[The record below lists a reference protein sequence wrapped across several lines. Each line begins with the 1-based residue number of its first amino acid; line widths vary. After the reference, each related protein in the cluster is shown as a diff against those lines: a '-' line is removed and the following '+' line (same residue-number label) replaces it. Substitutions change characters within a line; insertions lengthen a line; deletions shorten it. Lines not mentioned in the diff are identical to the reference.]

1 MTFEQTRRENRR
13 TEVLDMP
20 SYGIP
25 EAARCLLIPVTTLRA
40 WVLGQ
45 HYESAGGRRLFAPPL
60 KIAQRTPPLLSFLNL
75 VEAHVLDG
83 IRRHHG
89 VTLQNVRKALVYL
102 EKHFPSEHPLADR
115 RFETDGLDL
124 FIEQYGKLINIS
136 REGQVTMRDLV
147 AAYLRRVER
156 DPKGVPIRLFPYTR
170 HREPEEPMSVVIDP
184 RVSFGRPVLAGTG
197 IATEIVAERYK
208 AGKSMDDLADDYGR
222 RREEIEEAIRYE
234 LQVQPRAA

>member
-1 MTFEQTRRENRR
+1 MTFEQTGRGDKR
-13 TEVLDMP
+13 TEVLEMP

-25 EAARCLLIPVTTLRA
+25 EVASYLLIPVTTLRA

-45 HYESAGGRRLFAPPL
+45 HYQSAGGRRLFTPPL
-60 KIAQRTPPLLSFLNL
+60 EIAQRTPPLLSFLNL

-83 IRRHHG
+83 IRRHQG
-89 VTLQNVRKALVYL
+89 VTLQNVRTALVYL

-124 FIEQYGKLINIS
+124 FIEHYGKLINIS

-156 DPKGVPIRLFPYTR
+156 DPKGIPIRLFPFTR
-170 HREPEEPMSVVIDP
+170 HRQPEEPMSVVIDP
-184 RVSFGRPVLAGTG
+184 RVSFGRPVLVGTG
-197 IATEIVAERYK
+197 IATEIIAERYK
-208 AGKSMDDLADDYGR
+208 AGESMDDLADDYGR